1 MHKKSI
7 LELQRNIVDHNI
19 VNHHLSTMSQPIE
32 NKIAGMNAALGS
44 MSSMFADYVNTVKT
58 DYEHQI
64 AQLEKQVTALKMG
77 EQVDS
82 ISVTDPRENLPTFPL
97 PIQRQKFLE
106 LVDRDKTNQI
116 YVYSGEVT
124 ESPALWAS
132 RIENIM
138 KTFNFSTCIL
148 ETSQVVSK
156 LLGGKALLLYRKQ
169 KNQVLPWV
177 ELKRLVHTLD
187 KPVLRSIAVHK
198 ELAKLEDTD
207 LPIEY
212 RIKMIRHWEP
222 QLDPS
227 PLGDRVVEVI
237 RIIPEKEADI
247 MKAVEGGISSFDQLL
262 GIMGPKDESSHQP
275 QKAEEQPPVLSYKQK
290 RAAKDVRD
298 KTCTYCHKEGHK
310 SSQCFKRPKR

>member
-1 MHKKSI
+1 MD
-7 LELQRNIVDHNI
+7 LNI
-19 VNHHLSTMSQPIE
+19 VNHQHSDMSQPIE

-106 LVDRDKTNQI
+106 LVDLDKTNQI
-116 YVYSGEVT
+116 YVYSGDVT
-124 ESPALWAS
+124 ESPTLWAS

-148 ETSQVVSK
+148 ETSQVVTK
-156 LLGGKALLLYRKQ
+156 LLGGKALQLYRKQ
-169 KNQVLPWV
+169 KNQVLAWV
-177 ELKRLVHTLD
+177 ELKRLVQTLD

-227 PLGDRVVEVI
+227 PLGDRIVEVI
-237 RIIPEKEADI
+237 RIIPEKEMEI
-247 MKAVEGGISSFDQLL
+247 MKAVEEGINNFDQLL
-262 GIMGPKDESSHQP
+262 GILGPKEESSTQP
-275 QKAEEQPPVLSYKQK
+275 QEVEEQPPVLSYKQK

>member
-1 MHKKSI
+1 
-7 LELQRNIVDHNI
+7 
-19 VNHHLSTMSQPIE
+19 MSQPIE
-32 NKIAGMNAALGS
+32 NKIKGMNAALGS

-77 EQVDS
+77 ETVDS

-97 PIQRQKFLE
+97 PIQRQKFLD
-106 LVDRDKTNQI
+106 LVDLDKSNRI

-124 ESPALWAS
+124 ESPSLWAS
-132 RIENIM
+132 RIENVM

-148 ETSQVVSK
+148 ETSQVASR
-156 LLGGKALLLYRKQ
+156 LLAGKALQLYRKE
-169 KNQVLPWV
+169 KTSVLAWV
-177 ELKRLVHTLD
+177 ELKRLVQSLD

-198 ELAKLEDTD
+198 ELTKLEDTD

-212 RIKMIRHWEP
+212 RLKMIRHWEP

-227 PLGDRVVEVI
+227 PLGDRIAEVI
-237 RIIPEKEADI
+237 RIIPEKEQEI
-247 MKAVEGGISSFDQLL
+247 MKAVEEGISNFDQLL
-262 GIMGPKDESSHQP
+262 GMIGPKEDETEGVEV
-275 QKAEEQPPVLSYKQK
+275 AEPEPVLSYKQK

-298 KTCTYCHKEGHK
+298 KKCTYCHKEGHK